1 METRNI
7 RITKQQLQALA
18 KISKQTGITQSELIR
33 RAIDIMILEYMQAQP
48 TQKDLG
54 FETSKKK
61 ILEKRYALYK
71 ELAEYDREKS

>member
-1 METRNI
+1 MEIRNI

-18 KISKQTGITQSELIR
+18 EISKQTGITQSELIR
-33 RAIDIMILEYMQAQP
+33 RAIDLMILEYMQTQP
-48 TQKDLG
+48 IKKDLG